1 MSYHH
6 RFGTFH
12 ETVIVD
18 GTTYSFEDYKG
29 LDKAAREALREEA
42 LNRCVEANR
51 RVSAECAEVAAPIR
65 AKFKAKREEFQA
77 LPRFQKRYRGRAEDI
92 RRGLDA
98 LRWGE
103 RLSVEEACKVVK
115 PVDGCTYPAAV
126 HNIFSVWEEKV
137 ETPWEKFERMVS
149 HFDWYYSYS
158 DDHSVW
164 SAGNSRHQQIMALV
178 EQLGPEAR
186 KIYNQKCPWLNEDG
200 TQKKEAV

>member
-12 ETVIVD
+12 ETVTVN
-18 GTTYSFEDYKG
+18 GTTFSFEEYKS
-29 LDKAAREALREEA
+29 LPKDVREVLREEA
-42 LNRCVEANR
+42 VALCVQANQR
-51 RVSAECAEVAAPIR
+51 RSDEWKKLTAPVDADYR
-65 AKFKAKREEFQA
+65 EKLAKLHK
-77 LPRFQKRYRGRAEDI
+77 LPKFQKRYRGRAEDM
-92 RRGLDA
+92 RYEETLLRGARDRQ
-98 LRWGE
+98 LRE
-103 RLSVEEACKVVK
+103 LQENLS
-115 PVDGCTYPAAV
+115 PIQGNTYPAAV
-126 HNIFSVWEEKV
+126 HNIFSVWEERV